1 MDRCLSV
8 NDWHEH
14 PWEAGSEEGS
24 NVWRIYEIIPDEPC
38 EFVAECETEL
48 VTDFIMTAHQ
58 ALPYWLQEAKE
69 RGDREQR
76 LKEEVDKCLIAG
88 NSLASIIVGYE
99 LPEGHEEWSHQTAS
113 SYFYDTYYNDR
124 KSAYEGYETWLAW
137 KTIRDVS
144 KTLSTLYPDTP
155 RGDLQGEGDPDT
167 LAQPA
172 APKEGDTE

>member
-1 MDRCLSV
+1 MTQTPQELTKPFRLLT
-8 NDWHEH
+8 DWIAEKEDYLTILIERMGYQKK
-14 PWEAGSEEGS
+14 WSECDDPAKVEYFTPEYLLTKEQ
-24 NVWRIYEIIPDEPC
+24 VETLQQEIS
-38 EFVAECETEL
+38 ECR
-48 VTDFIMTAHQ
+48 H
-58 ALPYWLQEAKE
+58 ALQVH
-69 RGDREQR
+69 DREQR

-88 NSLASIIVGYE
+88 NSLASIFVGYE

-155 RGDLQGEGDPDT
+155 
-167 LAQPA
+167 
-172 APKEGDTE
+172 APKEGTPDDEPI